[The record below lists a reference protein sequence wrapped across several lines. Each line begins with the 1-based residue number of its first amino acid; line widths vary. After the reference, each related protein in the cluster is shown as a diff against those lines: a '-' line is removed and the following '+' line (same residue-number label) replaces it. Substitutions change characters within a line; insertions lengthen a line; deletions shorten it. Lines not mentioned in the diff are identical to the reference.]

1 MIYTFLSQYIAP
13 YLLLLFGF
21 MPVYSHSTGPI
32 LGEKNCD
39 QVFLPKNS
47 EKTIPTVVKPPP
59 DISSPSA
66 AVLASD
72 VNFWLYEKSA
82 NEPRSIAS
90 ITKLMTALV
99 FLDTNPNWED
109 TYTIVREDGIS
120 GGRLHLFLGDTLSIK
135 DLFYTALISSDNGA
149 ATALV
154 RSTGLEQNEFINK
167 MNKKAREMS
176 LFSAQFVDVTGLSD
190 QNISSAKDVVRL
202 AKKALNN
209 DHIYEALRQK
219 EHNYTTREGREKHI
233 ISTANGLL
241 QQSEN
246 AALVIGGKTGYT
258 ENAGYCF
265 VGRYFDENDK
275 EVISVVLG
283 ASNRQERF
291 TQASLLAKWAFINCD
306 W

>member
-1 MIYTFLSQYIAP
+1 MFYSFLSQYIAP
-13 YLLLLFGF
+13 YLLLIFGF
-21 MPVYSHSTGPI
+21 MPVYSHNSGPI
-32 LGEKNCD
+32 LGEENCH
-39 QVFLPKNS
+39 QTFLPENS
-47 EKTIPTVVKPPP
+47 EKILPAVVKPPP
-59 DISSPSA
+59 EISSPSA

-99 FLDTNPNWED
+99 FLDTNPSWEES
-109 TYTIVREDGIS
+109 YTIVREDSVS

-149 ATALV
+149 TTALV
-154 RSTGLEQNEFINK
+154 RSSGLEQNEFIDK
-167 MNKKAREMS
+167 MNQKARQMS
-176 LFSAQFVDVTGLSD
+176 LFSAEFVDVTGLSD
-190 QNISSAKDVVRL
+190 QNVSSAKDVVRL

-209 DHIYEALRQK
+209 DYIYEALRQK
-219 EHNYTTREGREKHI
+219 EYSYITKEGRQKHI

-246 AALVIGGKTGYT
+246 GSLVIGGKTGYT
-258 ENAGYCF
+258 EKAGYCF
-265 VGRYFDENDK
+265 VGRYFDENGK

-291 TQASLLAKWAFINCD
+291 SQASLLAKWAFFNCD

>member
-1 MIYTFLSQYIAP
+1 MLYSFLSQYIAP

-21 MPVYSHSTGPI
+21 MPAYSHSTGPV
-32 LGEKNCD
+32 LGEENCS
-39 QVFLPKNS
+39 QAFLPKNS
-47 EKTIPTVVKPPP
+47 EKTIPSVVEPPP

-99 FLDTNPNWED
+99 FLDTNPNWDD
-109 TYTIVREDGIS
+109 TYTIVREDGVS
-120 GGRLHLFLGDTLSIK
+120 GGRLHLFLGDTLTIK

-154 RSTGLEQNEFINK
+154 RSTGLGQEEFIEK
-167 MNKKAREMS
+167 MNQKAREMS

-202 AKKALNN
+202 AKEALNN
-209 DHIYEALRQK
+209 DYIYKALRQK
-219 EHNYTTREGREKHI
+219 EHSYVTREGRQKHI

-241 QQSEN
+241 QESAN
-246 AALVIGGKTGYT
+246 GALVIGGKTGYT

-265 VGRYFDENDK
+265 VGRYFNENGK

-283 ASNRQERF
+283 ALDRYERF
-291 TQASLLAKWAFINCD
+291 TQASLLAKWAFYNCD